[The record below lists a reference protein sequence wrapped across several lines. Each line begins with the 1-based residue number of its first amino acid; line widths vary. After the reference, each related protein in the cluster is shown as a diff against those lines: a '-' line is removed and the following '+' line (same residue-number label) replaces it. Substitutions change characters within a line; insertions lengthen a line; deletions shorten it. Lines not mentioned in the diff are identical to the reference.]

1 MKRLFVIALLLAS
14 LTTVAQTPGWHKIPS
29 GTKGRFG
36 FLLNGKR
43 WGINAGTDTTLSG
56 NLFFI
61 TADSARFL
69 IPVIFPKY
77 TTDGRPTASSYEG
90 AIIFNTD
97 SGFHQYSNGM
107 NWMNIPGTGGGG
119 GGTYTFRHSLTE
131 SSGTVNLVGDD
142 ASPGN
147 SKYYGTNGSGIKG
160 FYDLPSGGSGS
171 PGGSGTEMQYRSD
184 GSTFGGAA
192 GTSWDN
198 TNRLF
203 TLEKALDASQ
213 SLSGGWLLKN
223 ATSAT
228 SGNQKISPPL
238 WLEGNG
244 FETTGSTSQSVRLG
258 FDVLPV
264 QGTTTYGTLRLLQ
277 SVNGGTIS
285 VPMTFATQ
293 TNILTLA
300 GSSTAGRLNLTS
312 DGSSYVQ
319 RTGNLFNIIGHNGI
333 SSRSNGT
340 MTVYS
345 GTTTVDPNGYS
356 NAFFNVIRTTL
367 PQIAAVYDASNY
379 TTFGTNSSGNLTIAP
394 SGGLSNFTGRLR
406 VSALDT
412 DGSAPTTSGTTKMVI
427 TDGNGELS
435 FTDIPSGGGS
445 SPYIYQYVSTQQ
457 ITVTNTTAETTIYG
471 TGEGSAGIDGSAN
484 ITTGT
489 QIVLK
494 GAGEINTD
502 ASSAPTLQLNFKTP
516 TSTVTFNITDLATG
530 LNQSPYTY
538 EYKLIPLGTGTSQ
551 SYIWQFD
558 FYCENNLNPIVY
570 KFGGRETSALT
581 TTGTVTIDVTVEWS
595 AADNDNTLVANYNT
609 IEIFKK

>member
-1 MKRLFVIALLLAS
+1 MKRIIVIALLLS
-14 LTTVAQTPGWHKIPS
+14 SVITIAQTPGWHKIPT

-43 WGINAGTDTTLSG
+43 WGINSGTDTTLAG

-61 TADSARFL
+61 TSDSVKFL
-69 IPVIFPKY
+69 LPVIFAHY
-77 TTDGRPTASSYEG
+77 TTSGAPDASLHEG
-90 AIIFNTD
+90 AIIYNTD
-97 SGFHQYSNGM
+97 SNFHQYSNGTSWL
-107 NWMNIPGTGGGG
+107 NVPGSGGGG
-119 GGTYTFRHSLTE
+119 GSA
-131 SSGTVNLVGDD
+131 N
-142 ASPGN
+142 N
-147 SKYYGTNGSGIKG
+147 
-160 FYDLPSGGSGS
+160 
-171 PGGSGTEMQYRSD
+171 PGGSATEMQYRS
-184 GSTFGGAA
+184 GASTFGGAA
-192 GTSWDN
+192 GTAWDN

-203 TLEKALDASQ
+203 TLEKALDATQ
-213 SLSGGWLLKN
+213 SLTGGWLLKN
-223 ATSAT
+223 PTPAT

-264 QGTTTYGTLRLLQ
+264 QGATTYGTLRLIQ
-277 SVNGGTIS
+277 SVNGGTLTF
-285 VPMTFATQ
+285 PMTFAIG
-293 TNILTLA
+293 TNIMTLA
-300 GSSTAGRLNLTS
+300 GSSTVGRLNLTS
-312 DGSSYVQ
+312 DGSSYIQ
-319 RTGNLFNIIGHNGI
+319 RNGNLFNIVGHNGI
-333 SSRSNGT
+333 SSRSSGT

-379 TTFGTNSSGNLTIAP
+379 TTFGTNSSGILTIAP

-406 VSALDT
+406 VSSLDT

-435 FTDIPSGGGS
+435 FTDIPSGGS

-457 ITVTNTTAETTIYG
+457 ITVSNTTTETTIYG

-558 FYCENNLNPIVY
+558 FYCENNFNPVVY

-595 AADNDNTLVANYNT
+595 AADDDNTLVANYNT